1 MGYPVDAGA
10 ALATLFGY
18 MLSDI
23 RPTYGHLLS
32 SPSTKR
38 TYNQLYQA
46 EFSGGRDI
54 KGSLLEWLLLAVVR
68 LVKQW
73 LSSNGKGKN
82 LVVDPSLRLK
92 S

>member
-1 MGYPVDAGA
+1 MEAGA

-23 RPTYGHLLS
+23 YRTYGHLFS

-38 TYNQLYQA
+38 TYTSCISQSSLEEEILKGIYK
-46 EFSGGRDI
+46 SG
-54 KGSLLEWLLLAVVR
+54 LWAVVR
-68 LVKQW
+68 LLKQW
-73 LSSNGKGKN
+73 LSPNGKGKN
-82 LVVDPSLRLK
+82 LVVDPSMRLK